1 MVRDHGMKSFEAS
14 SPLFDTCVQDIDAAY
29 ERLGHKL
36 GWRFL
41 SVSRTILDK
50 PVKIVL
56 VTINPAGN
64 SIPKDHPWPS
74 SENGSSYIV
83 EKWGNAK
90 PGRSTLQVQVQEM
103 FRLLREAIGF
113 SGSHEELL
121 AQSLIS
127 HFVPFR
133 SPRFDDLPRKA
144 ESVEVGR
151 KLWSNILPHAMPRLV
166 ICLGR
171 VVQKELRALI
181 PQCLWATHIGCS
193 SHLTGWGNT
202 TADVDSYTAPHG
214 SVRLLYLPHLST
226 WTLFTSGK
234 SLPNMSAILQ
244 DAAHDL

>member
-1 MVRDHGMKSFEAS
+1 MKSLEATL
-14 SPLFDTCVQDIDAAY
+14 PLFDACIEDIDAAY
-29 ERLGHKL
+29 KRLGHTL

-41 SVSRTILDK
+41 SVSRAVLDN
-50 PVKIVL
+50 PVKIAL

-64 SIPKDHPWPS
+64 AIPSDHPWQS
-74 SENGSSYIV
+74 CENGSSYIV
-83 EKWGNAK
+83 EKWGNST

-103 FRLLREAIGF
+103 FRLLRDTIGF

-151 KLWSNILPHAMPRLV
+151 KLWSNILPRSLPRLV

-171 VVQKELRALI
+171 DVQKELRWLI
-181 PQCLWATHIGCS
+181 PQSLSATHIGCR
-193 SHLTGWGNT
+193 SHLTGWGNY
-202 TADVDSYTAPHG
+202 TADVDSYMTPHG
-214 SVRLLYLPHLST
+214 SVRLLFLPHLST

-234 SLPNMSAILQ
+234 SLPHMPTILR